1 MMLPGISGI
10 SIISVIYNFTCY
22 FILACKFFTVYTI
35 TGPIVN
41 STHFI
46 YWGQT
51 TYNADDGTAVNFQ
64 IIEQTEFCQ
73 DGSFNVFSSAQPYLK
88 RAFAT
93 KNLPSA
99 SGKVAYYGPDQF
111 ADIQKYP
118 DPEKF
123 PEKFQID
130 GFVLCVDMS
139 LNVTMSPLDTQKY
152 FDKLITEAL
161 AAKKPL
167 VIAGTKCDRMNQTTL
182 ERVQGLLSK
191 NKRQITI
198 VETCSESN
206 VNVDTVFFLLAE
218 QMGKVKFKIKNLSFN
233 DVKKIVVNR
242 KQQADDE
249 FTQLLR
255 EIITN
260 CQLTQQ
266 QGVEAVRSQ
275 QAYRNYV
282 LLCGSSQAKTI
293 VRKHIRRLHDA
304 QVERKKAEF
313 LEGLS
318 HSLSQVIPIVTP
330 SAQMDDLIKDIKSS
344 DKFSQCF
351 IELDNGIQWEDSPV
365 LTSPDK
371 IIPFQFLKCD
381 PEARRVLKDYLTTA
395 QRQYHHR
402 VALEKIISVME
413 SSPLKP
419 GE

>member
-1 MMLPGISGI
+1 M
-10 SIISVIYNFTCY
+10 TCY
-22 FILACKFFTVYTI
+22 IL

-46 YWGQT
+46 YWGQAIH
-51 TYNADDGTAVNFQ
+51 NADDGTPVNFQ

-99 SGKVAYYGPDQF
+99 SGKVAYCGPDQF
-111 ADIQKYP
+111 ADVQRYP
-118 DPEKF
+118 DPERF

-139 LNVTMSPLDTQKY
+139 LNVAMSPPDTQKY

-161 AAKKPL
+161 ATKKPL

-182 ERVQGLLSK
+182 ERVQALLSK
-191 NKRQITI
+191 NKRQIVI
-198 VETCSESN
+198 VETSSESN
-206 VNVDTVFFLLAE
+206 INVDTVFFLLAE
-218 QMGKVKFKIKNLSFN
+218 QMGKVRFKSKNLSFN
-233 DVKKIVVNR
+233 EAKKIVVNR
-242 KQQADDE
+242 KQQADDD
-249 FTQLLR
+249 FTQLLK
-255 EIITN
+255 ETITD
-260 CQLTQQ
+260 CRLTQQ
-266 QGVEAVRSQ
+266 QGIEAVRTQ

-282 LLCGSSQAKTI
+282 LLCGSSQAKTV

-313 LEGLS
+313 LEYLPYC
-318 HSLSQVIPIVTP
+318 LVQIVPVVAP
-330 SAQMDDLIKDIKSS
+330 SALMDDLIRDIQSS
-344 DKFSQCF
+344 NQFSQYF
-351 IELDNGIQWEDSPV
+351 IELENGIQWEDSPV

-371 IIPFQFLKCD
+371 IIPFQFLKSD
-381 PEARRVLKDYLTTA
+381 PEARRVLKDYLTSA
-395 QRQYHHR
+395 QQQYHHR
-402 VALEKIISVME
+402 VALEKIKSVME
-413 SSPLKP
+413 SSQLKP

>member
-1 MMLPGISGI
+1 M
-10 SIISVIYNFTCY
+10 
-22 FILACKFFTVYTI
+22 
-35 TGPIVN
+35 N

-51 TYNADDGTAVNFQ
+51 IYNTVDGTPINFQ

-73 DGSFNVFSSAQPYLK
+73 DASFNVFSSTKPYLK

-123 PEKFQID
+123 PDKFQID

-139 LNVTMSPLDTQKY
+139 LNVAMSPLDTQKY

-167 VIAGTKCDRMNQTTL
+167 VVAGTKCDKMNQNTL

-198 VETCSESN
+198 IETSSESN

-218 QMGKVKFKIKNLSFN
+218 QMGKVRFKTKNLSFN
-233 DVKKIVVNR
+233 DAKKIVVSR

-255 EIITN
+255 GTITN

-266 QGVEAVRSQ
+266 QGVEAVRTQ

-282 LLCGSSQAKTI
+282 SLCGSSQAKTI

-304 QVERKKAEF
+304 QVERKKGEF
-313 LEGLS
+313 LEGLPRC
-318 HSLSQVIPIVTP
+318 LAQVIPVVTP

-344 DKFSQCF
+344 NQFSQYF
-351 IELDNGIQWEDSPV
+351 VELDNGIQWEDSPV

-371 IIPFQFLKCD
+371 IIPFQYLKSD

-395 QRQYHHR
+395 QRQYHHK
-402 VALEKIISVME
+402 VAMEKIKSVME
-413 SSPLKP
+413 TSQLKP